1 MVLDG
6 GQSMTKPL
14 IVVNFKTYASASGA
28 TAEAL
33 AVAMEKHSNGPAR
46 MVAVVSA
53 FDLEAVCRV
62 APNLEVW
69 SQHLDPVGQGGFTG
83 WLEPHTAIHR
93 GAQGTIINHAEH
105 KVEMEHVKSLLPQLP
120 DGFPVCGCAA
130 DLEEAKSLA
139 EMGPT
144 FIAVEPPELIGGDIS
159 VTTADPSIVSDTVA
173 VVKATNAGVRV
184 LCGAGVKNGQDVAT
198 AISLGAEGVL
208 LASGVTKA
216 KDVEAVLADLVS
228 QLVWVANHTLFD
240 VSLPQAACHQG
251 TLVCICTPYNR
262 SLLSPK
268 ARILVGDET
277 PSHTTP

>member
-1 MVLDG
+1 MVPDG

-28 TAEAL
+28 TAETL
-33 AVAMEKHSNGPAR
+33 AVAMEAHSNGPAR

-53 FDLEAVCRV
+53 FDLEAVRRA
-62 APNLEVW
+62 APSLEVW

-83 WLEPHTAIHR
+83 WLEPKTAMHR
-93 GAQGTIINHAEH
+93 GAQGTIVNHAEH
-105 KVEMEHVKSLLPQLP
+105 KVDMDHVKRLLPQLP
-120 DGFPVCGCAA
+120 DSFPVCGCAA

-173 VVKATNAGVRV
+173 VVKATNPNVRV

-198 AISLGAEGVL
+198 AIKLGAEGVL

-216 KDVEAVLADLVS
+216 SDVASVLNDLVS
-228 QLVWVANHTLFD
+228 
-240 VSLPQAACHQG
+240 
-251 TLVCICTPYNR
+251 
-262 SLLSPK
+262 LL
-268 ARILVGDET
+268 
-277 PSHTTP
+277 

>member
-28 TAEAL
+28 TAETL
-33 AVAMEKHSNGPAR
+33 AVAMEAHSNGPAR

-53 FDLEAVCRV
+53 FDLEAVRRA
-62 APNLEVW
+62 APSLEVW

-83 WLEPHTAIHR
+83 WLEPKTAMHR

-105 KVEMEHVKSLLPQLP
+105 KVEMDHVKRLLPQLP
-120 DGFPVCGCAA
+120 DDFPVCGCAA

-144 FIAVEPPELIGGDIS
+144 FIAVEPPELIGGDVS

-173 VVKATNAGVRV
+173 VVKATDPDVRV

-198 AISLGAEGVL
+198 AIKLGAEGVL

-216 KDVEAVLADLVS
+216 SDVASVLNDLVS
-228 QLVWVANHTLFD
+228 
-240 VSLPQAACHQG
+240 
-251 TLVCICTPYNR
+251 
-262 SLLSPK
+262 LL
-268 ARILVGDET
+268 
-277 PSHTTP
+277 

>member
-28 TAEAL
+28 TAETL
-33 AVAMEKHSNGPAR
+33 AVAMEAHSNGPAR

-53 FDLEAVCRV
+53 FDLEAVRRA
-62 APNLEVW
+62 APSLEVW

-83 WLEPHTAIHR
+83 WLEPKTAIHR

-105 KVEMEHVKSLLPQLP
+105 KVEMDHVQRLLPQLP
-120 DGFPVCGCAA
+120 EDFPVCGCAA

-173 VVKATNAGVRV
+173 VVKATNPDVRV

-198 AISLGAEGVL
+198 AIKLGAEGVL

-216 KDVEAVLADLVS
+216 SDVESVLNDLVS
-228 QLVWVANHTLFD
+228 
-240 VSLPQAACHQG
+240 
-251 TLVCICTPYNR
+251 
-262 SLLSPK
+262 LL
-268 ARILVGDET
+268 
-277 PSHTTP
+277 

>member
-28 TAEAL
+28 TAETL
-33 AVAMEKHSNGPAR
+33 AVAMEAHSNGPAR

-53 FDLEAVCRV
+53 FDLEAVRRA
-62 APNLEVW
+62 APSLEVW

-83 WLEPHTAIHR
+83 WLEPKTAIHR

-105 KVEMEHVKSLLPQLP
+105 KVEMDHVQRLLPQLP
-120 DGFPVCGCAA
+120 EDFPVCGCAA

-144 FIAVEPPELIGGDIS
+144 FITVEPPELIGGDIS

-173 VVKATNAGVRV
+173 VVKATNPDVRV

-198 AISLGAEGVL
+198 AIKLGAEGVL

-216 KDVEAVLADLVS
+216 SDVASVLNDLVS
-228 QLVWVANHTLFD
+228 
-240 VSLPQAACHQG
+240 
-251 TLVCICTPYNR
+251 
-262 SLLSPK
+262 LL
-268 ARILVGDET
+268 
-277 PSHTTP
+277 